1 MKYFGL
7 HNIIFACVLT
17 TSFHAQIDDE
27 FQKKFEAANQFT
39 DQKQYE
45 VAKDLW
51 IELAQQYP
59 DNANLN
65 YKTGYCLL
73 NTFFQK
79 REALDYLTKA
89 EKNIQKK
96 YSPID
101 YTITSAPIETHYYLA
116 RAYHHNY
123 QIDSAIKYYRYFQNE
138 GGRNHWL
145 QSKIANALKQC
156 NIAITL
162 ISHKKDY
169 EMVNLGDEV
178 NSDFADYNPCLTLD
192 ENTLFFTSKRT
203 RTDKESV
210 LNNDI
215 FNPQDGQHFEDIYV
229 SYKDIKN
236 NTFTKRDLIT
246 NLEKRIVLKEG
257 VIKSSLYKSATKENI
272 SPNIII
278 EFARLYGFQVDF
290 QRDIRKNDSFQIIYE
305 VFVDENGK
313 IFENGNIIYANLI
326 LRGQYNQLYYFPK
339 KNFNG
344 HYDENGKSVK
354 KALMKTPING
364 ARLSSS
370 FGMRKHPILGYN
382 KMHRGTD
389 FAAPEGTPIMASGDG
404 VIVKAGWCGG
414 GGNCVKIK
422 HNKTYQ
428 TIYAHMKNFSNLAVP
443 GNRVKQGQI
452 IGYVGST
459 GLSTGPHL
467 HYEVIEN
474 GKKINSQLLKLPPG
488 KSLEGIDR
496 KQFEIVRIKT
506 DVLKSDL
513 IASF

>member
-1 MKYFGL
+1 MKFIQL
-7 HNIIFACVLT
+7 KIVSFFKKNIEILLLISLLIISIFIT
-17 TSFHAQIDDE
+17 QIYN
-27 FQKKFEAANQFT
+27 FNTKKVQK
-39 DQKQYE
+39 
-45 VAKDLW
+45 
-51 IELAQQYP
+51 
-59 DNANLN
+59 
-65 YKTGYCLL
+65 
-73 NTFFQK
+73 
-79 REALDYLTKA
+79 DYLEILRNSYFKKTVNYLFSNLKPKY
-89 EKNIQKK
+89 ENIEYKIKSGDSFVSILKTHSVNENDIQKLVK
-96 YSPID
+96 
-101 YTITSAPIETHYYLA
+101 L
-116 RAYHHNY
+116 
-123 QIDSAIKYYRYFQNE
+123 
-138 GGRNHWL
+138 
-145 QSKIANALKQC
+145 
-156 NIAITL
+156 
-162 ISHKKDY
+162 
-169 EMVNLGDEV
+169 
-178 NSDFADYNPCLTLD
+178 LD
-192 ENTLFFTSKRT
+192 EN
-203 RTDKESV
+203 
-210 LNNDI
+210 
-215 FNPQDGQHFEDIYV
+215 
-229 SYKDIKN
+229 DIKN
-236 NTFTKRDLIT
+236 LSQNLTLKLTLENTNNFKEVNKILIPISKSRKLEIFKDLQNNKFTKRDIIT
-246 NLEKRIVLKEG
+246 NLEKKIILKEG
-257 VIKSSLYKSATKENI
+257 IIKSSLYKSATQENI

-313 IFENGNIIYANLI
+313 IFENGNIIYANLL

-344 HYDENGKSVK
+344 YYDENGKSIK

-404 VIVKAGWCGG
+404 VITKAGWCGG

-428 TIYAHMKNFSNLAVP
+428 TVYAHMKNFSNLSIP
-443 GNRVKQGQI
+443 GNRIKQGQI

-488 KSLEGIDR
+488 KSLDGVNR
-496 KQFEIVRIKT
+496 KYFEIVRIKT

-513 IASF
+513 VAKF